1 MGLVVQVALG
11 FVMAEPVVATNDD
24 LSKLFFECKDYVV
37 ATCQGDAWTDKL
49 DDLCQVRT
57 IINYMHMLTTLY
69 KY

>member
-1 MGLVVQVALG
+1 MV
-11 FVMAEPVVATNDD
+11 EPVVAANDD

-57 IINYMHMLTTLY
+57 VNSMHIHTHIVQFHLIFF
-69 KY
+69 